1 MSEIRK
7 RPTARLLPF
16 SPDGRLLLVRMHDLN
31 VGGPEG
37 HVLREPYW
45 VTVGGAVDEG
55 ETLEEAAR
63 RELREETG
71 LDDAHAELG
80 PPVWYTEHV
89 LTVHGERRLLQ
100 ETFFLANAFT
110 TELSHHGLEESEREA
125 IQTMT
130 WWEPAALIASTDT
143 VFPTSLRKHLPA
155 LMRGEIPDRVLHIE
169 P

>member
-1 MSEIRK
+1 MSEIRT

-16 SPDGRLLLVRMHDLN
+16 SPDGRLLLVRMHDPN

-37 HVLREPYW
+37 HVLREAYW

-63 RELREETG
+63 RELKEETG
-71 LDDAHAELG
+71 LDETTAKLG
-80 PPVWYTEHV
+80 APVWYTEHV
-89 LTVHGERRLLQ
+89 LTVHGEKRLLQ

-110 TELSHHGLEESEREA
+110 TDLTHQGLEDSEREV
-125 IQTMT
+125 IETMR
-130 WWEPAALIASTDT
+130 WWEPAALLASPDT
-143 VFPTSLRKHLPA
+143 VFPTSLRAHLPA
-155 LMRGEIPDRVLHIE
+155 LLRGEVPGTVIHID

>member
-1 MSEIRK
+1 MNEIRP

-16 SPDGRLLLVRMHDLN
+16 SPDGRLLLVRMHDPN

-37 HVLREPYW
+37 HVLSEAYW

-71 LDDAHAELG
+71 LDETNARLG

-89 LTVHGERRLLQ
+89 LTVHGEKRLLQ
-100 ETFFLANAFT
+100 ETFFMAEALA
-110 TELSHHGLEESEREA
+110 TELTHRGLEESEREA
-125 IQTMT
+125 ILTMT
-130 WWEPAALIASTDT
+130 WWEPAALLAGRDT

>member
-1 MSEIRK
+1 MNEIRE

-16 SPDGRLLLVRMHDLN
+16 SPDGRLLLVRMHDPN
-31 VGGPEG
+31 VGGAEG
-37 HVLREPYW
+37 HVLSEAYW

-71 LDDAHAELG
+71 LDGATARLC

-89 LTVHGERRLLQ
+89 LTVHGEKRLLQ
-100 ETFFLANAFT
+100 ETFFIAQAFT
-110 TELSHHGLEESEREA
+110 TELTHHGLEDSEREA
-125 IQTMT
+125 IQTMK
-130 WWEPAALIASTDT
+130 WWEPHALLESDDT
-143 VFPTSLRKHLPA
+143 VFPRSLRKHLPA
-155 LMRGEIPDRVLHIE
+155 LLRGEVPDTVLHID

>member
-1 MSEIRK
+1 MSEIRP

-16 SPDGRLLLVRMHDLN
+16 SPDGRLLLVRMHDPN

-37 HVLREPYW
+37 HVLREAYW

-71 LDDAHAELG
+71 LDETTARLG

-89 LTVHGERRLLQ
+89 LTVHGEKRLLQ
-100 ETFFLANAFT
+100 ETFFMAEALT
-110 TELSHHGLEESEREA
+110 TDLTHQGLEDNEREV
-125 IQTMT
+125 IETVR
-130 WWEPAALIASTDT
+130 WWEPAALLASPDT
-143 VFPTSLRKHLPA
+143 IFPTSLRAHLPA
-155 LMRGEIPDRVLHIE
+155 LLRGEVPDTVIHID